1 MIQVSR
7 GLVDQDED
15 EDLQLNYEVFLDR
28 STQAIS
34 TRSATDLK
42 GASNHTF
49 AAVSST
55 LTITNFLSVQNTI
68 TIDFRYDLARGLTF
82 LVGENGSGKSM
93 LIEAMVWCQFGQ
105 CVRSGMA
112 VDDVVNDIIGN
123 NCCVT
128 LKFANGYAISRHRK
142 HKENGNRV
150 IVLLHGEAQLQ
161 YDHPDKGTTQ
171 EAIVE
176 LLGINYETY
185 IKTVVLSHES
195 ATSFLSSKAAEKR

>member
-1 MIQVSR
+1 MIQVSH

-42 GASNHTF
+42 GASGHNF
-49 AAVSST
+49 AAVPST

-112 VDDVVNDIIGN
+112 VDDVVNDIIG
-123 NCCVT
+123 
-128 LKFANGYAISRHRK
+128 
-142 HKENGNRV
+142 
-150 IVLLHGEAQLQ
+150 
-161 YDHPDKGTTQ
+161 KGTTQ

-195 ATSFLSSKAAEKR
+195 AASFLSSKAAEKRKLTEAAL